1 MEFRNALFSGPSM
14 VDCEIDHPNFGWIPF
29 TASPDDT
36 EALGVEIYNAAT
48 KLNLKPYVAPKS
60 DPNVD
65 RAALPPLSR
74 RQVFIGLV
82 ATGLITETEAL
93 LASTT
98 MPALVE
104 AAIRTLP
111 KEAQSPAR
119 LTFALFVE
127 AKRMDPI
134 VSLLGAAAGMNEE
147 ALDNFWTTFVYV

>member
-1 MEFRNALFSGPSM
+1 MLFRS
-14 VDCEIDHPNFGWIPF
+14 
-29 TASPDDT
+29 
-36 EALGVEIYNAAT
+36 
-48 KLNLKPYVAPKS
+48 
-60 DPNVD
+60 
-65 RAALPPLSR
+65 
-74 RQVFIGLV
+74 GLV